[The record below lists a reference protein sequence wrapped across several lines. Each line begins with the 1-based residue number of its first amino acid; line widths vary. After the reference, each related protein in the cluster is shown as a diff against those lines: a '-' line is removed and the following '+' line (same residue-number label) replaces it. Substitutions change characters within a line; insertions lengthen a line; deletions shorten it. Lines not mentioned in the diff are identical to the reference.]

1 MLFQGKK
8 ITCIITYKDKKYSF
22 DLEKHKT
29 VNDLYN
35 IFTEKV
41 PDNNY
46 PFIIMVHSNK
56 NYVEIKNLDTTLL
69 SLEREKNE
77 QLLFQ
82 FIKSFKCQSCL
93 SNCDNENTFI
103 NNYCLDCNQFI
114 CSNCTKKKDSKH
126 NTHYLINIDQ
136 NHLKDSIKLWNINL
150 NADLSNQ
157 ITYFNRQFSFFKEK
171 DSEIKNNL
179 WLDSIFKKLKYF
191 ETILNDIKKKYQDL
205 KDIFK
210 ETEGI
215 LNKAMANLTK
225 SEQEINSDIYSNDR
239 IANNFFSFSEAEKQ
253 IQKLKNNYIEI
264 KDIKSKICTIIDI
277 DNIKKYEEILYTI
290 PKSLDDLSKA
300 SFLILEDLKIYEKKN
315 NKMTKK
321 DNIRD
326 GTRKLTD
333 IFSNNKDLF
342 RSANDTSSFISKN
355 KKIFRLYD
363 NDRKKTDMSVK
374 VKDLL
379 TENNEDTNIFKAS
392 NKKLTAIKI
401 NNNTPLVDSGRKSS
415 ELRLLTK
422 TNMSNGV
429 DNSRYTPKNL
439 KLPKIILNND
449 KEKRNNNFVSHYS
462 DDVKKS
468 VDFHKNS
475 NLSKKKNK

>member
-8 ITCIITYKDKKYSF
+8 ITCIITYKDKKYHF

-114 CSNCTKKKDSKH
+114 CSSCTKKKDSKH

-150 NADLSNQ
+150 NAELSNQ
-157 ITYFNRQFSFFKEK
+157 ITFFNRQFSFFKEK

-205 KDIFK
+205 KDI
-210 ETEGI
+210 
-215 LNKAMANLTK
+215 LN
-225 SEQEINSDIYSNDR
+225 
-239 IANNFFSFSEAEKQ
+239 
-253 IQKLKNNYIEI
+253 
-264 KDIKSKICTIIDI
+264 
-277 DNIKKYEEILYTI
+277 
-290 PKSLDDLSKA
+290 
-300 SFLILEDLKIYEKKN
+300 
-315 NKMTKK
+315 
-321 DNIRD
+321 
-326 GTRKLTD
+326 
-333 IFSNNKDLF
+333 
-342 RSANDTSSFISKN
+342 
-355 KKIFRLYD
+355 
-363 NDRKKTDMSVK
+363 
-374 VKDLL
+374 
-379 TENNEDTNIFKAS
+379 
-392 NKKLTAIKI
+392 
-401 NNNTPLVDSGRKSS
+401 
-415 ELRLLTK
+415 
-422 TNMSNGV
+422 
-429 DNSRYTPKNL
+429 
-439 KLPKIILNND
+439 
-449 KEKRNNNFVSHYS
+449 
-462 DDVKKS
+462 
-468 VDFHKNS
+468 
-475 NLSKKKNK
+475 